1 MAKVNHIEQYLT
13 CITSNLSNTEVFVK
27 PPLNGDYIKYVIL
40 GRKFGVCI
48 VDVINTDVIENII
61 TFVQKKIS
69 ELDYHKKNIRELYL
83 ARTNKKVNSEQ
94 IFKYMLI
101 FPNIKNKLLNTLISK
116 SSILDELHSPLYC
129 AGRETIK
136 KKETPTRFYK
146 EPKKD
151 IHLESDEYDDL
162 YNWCVEYEYLK
173 EQYEEVPLTDI
184 QEHIISRDRLKEK
197 IIGPAGSGKSVV
209 LIGKAAKAVKNNQKV
224 LLIVYNKT
232 LRGYL
237 SSLCTRKPFSFNPH
251 KIKILHFHGWINE
264 VGKNFGIDIFAR
276 NENDDKEKFL
286 NVVAPNKIKKLL
298 SEKNTK
304 KYDVVLVDE
313 LNDMYPDW
321 IDILNG
327 VLKDKGKLIVA
338 GDNTQN
344 IYKRNSE
351 NMMRKLDVLGFK
363 EQSSSQELRD
373 SHRLP
378 EDMINILQKFL
389 SYFPMKDSSLPVVPK
404 QMNLQLDESAYKGT
418 FGKWINIEDIIDANQ
433 PKKDSNEKIDIDK
446 VDSEKCVEEII
457 NILKCNKTNSV
468 SDLTFISSHRNIIKS
483 VSEALKLKDYKVI
496 DTLKDE
502 DKINFFKE
510 DKAIKCTTIKSFKGW
525 EGRLIIIYLK
535 GKIDQ
540 DNLKLLYT
548 ALSRVKK
555 NDNGAY
561 ITVITKFKPSKGD
574 DERKLKSYI
583 QEFNDYLKY
592 ST

>member
-1 MAKVNHIEQYLT
+1 MKKINAVEEYLRFVCSKSRDT
-13 CITSNLSNTEVFVK
+13 DVFVN
-27 PPLNGDYIKYVIL
+27 PPLNGDCIKYVIL
-40 GRKFGVCI
+40 GKKFGLCI
-48 VDVINTDVIENII
+48 IDIINSSAEVEII
-61 TFVQKKIS
+61 TTIQQKIS

-83 ARTNKKVNSEQ
+83 ARRGKKVDSQQ

-101 FPNIKNKLLNTLISK
+101 FPNIKVETLHTLLSK
-116 SSILDELHSPLYC
+116 SSLLKQIHSPLYY
-129 AGRETIK
+129 AGRETIN
-136 KKETPTRFYK
+136 KKEIPTRFYG
-146 EPKKD
+146 ESKKD
-151 IHLESDEYDDL
+151 INFESDEYDDL

-173 EQYEEVPLTDI
+173 EQYEDVPLTDI
-184 QEHIISRDRLKEK
+184 QEHIISRDRSREK

-209 LIGKAAKAVKNNQKV
+209 LIGKAAKAIKNNQKV

-264 VGKNFGIDIFAR
+264 VGKNFGIDIFSR
-276 NENDDKEKFL
+276 NKNDDKENFL
-286 NVVAPNKIKKLL
+286 NVIAPNKIKKLL
-298 SEKNTK
+298 SEKNVK

-321 IDILNG
+321 IDILSR

-351 NMMRKLDVLGFK
+351 NMMSKLDDLDFK

-404 QMNLQLDESAYKGT
+404 QMNLQLDESAHKGT
-418 FGKWINIEDIIDANQ
+418 FGKWINIQDIIDTNQ

-483 VSEALKLKDYKVI
+483 VSEALKLKDYNVI

-535 GKIDQ
+535 GKIDK

-555 NDNGAY
+555 NNNGAY
-561 ITVITKFKPSKGD
+561 ITVITKFKPSKED

-592 ST
+592 SV